1 MRHFMPL
8 TVTPGS
14 FGMRNT
20 ASEATLITPSGLPQ
34 RARTRRLRTPAAAI
48 DLAPVTVAANEHL
61 SATAPAEEQSARR
74 LHRHA

>member
-34 RARTRRLRTPAAAI
+34 RARTRRL
-48 DLAPVTVAANEHL
+48 
-61 SATAPAEEQSARR
+61 
-74 LHRHA
+74 

>member
-20 ASEATLITPSGLPQ
+20 ALETTLITPSGLP
-34 RARTRRLRTPAAAI
+34 
-48 DLAPVTVAANEHL
+48 
-61 SATAPAEEQSARR
+61 
-74 LHRHA
+74 